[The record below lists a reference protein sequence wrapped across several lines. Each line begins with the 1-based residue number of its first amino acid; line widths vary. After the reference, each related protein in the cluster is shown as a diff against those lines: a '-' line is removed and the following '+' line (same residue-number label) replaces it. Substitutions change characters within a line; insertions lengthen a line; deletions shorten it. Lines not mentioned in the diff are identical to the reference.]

1 MVWLTIKMLMQG
13 CSQVGKAISMPATAV
28 LFGLLVIVS
37 FSMSH
42 CSVEVEGT
50 DWIEPVL
57 LWLSICMPT
66 GSGKTSLCRYLKQL
80 VDTTH
85 TNIGEDDPS
94 WYLDDQSF
102 EKMRAMMHD
111 NYSKLLGLY
120 DELAMFL
127 SQMNIFRGKG
137 VAESHELAVFLQLYG
152 ANSWVRKTG
161 KLLLI

>member
-1 MVWLTIKMLMQG
+1 M
-13 CSQVGKAISMPATAV
+13 GKAISMPAAAV

-42 CSVEVEGT
+42 CSVEVEDT

-57 LWLSICMPT
+57 LWISICMPT
-66 GSGKTSLCRYLKQL
+66 GSGKTSLCRYLKRL
-80 VDTTH
+80 VDNTH

-102 EKMRAMMHD
+102 EKMGAMMNE

-161 KLLLI
+161 K